1 MMILRKYFINNIIKY
16 MKYLII
22 IFSLLINSLSISKD
36 IYFKDLLK
44 KDGIFYEKFS
54 NTPFTGKITGLLEGT
69 FKKGMKYGEF
79 IKYYSDG
86 KVLSKISYF
95 ENRLDGSWKEYYRN
109 GNLLRKKTFKDD
121 LLEGEYIDF
130 YSFGQI
136 LSKRFYVK
144 NKLEGIYKEFYKNGQ
159 LHIKKNYKNNIL
171 EGEYIVYH
179 EYEFEPVV
187 QIKSKKYY
195 KNGKIEGK
203 FVEFDENGNK
213 IKEGFYKEGKLE
225 GTILNYNKLGKVL
238 SKLIYEDGLL
248 IDASPYQ

>member
-22 IFSLLINSLSISKD
+22 IFSLLFNSLSISKD

-86 KVLSKISYF
+86 KILSKISYF
-95 ENRLDGSWKEYYRN
+95 ENRLDGSWMEYYRN
-109 GNLLRKKTFKDD
+109 GNLLRKKIFKND
-121 LLEGEYIDF
+121 LLEGEYIDY

-136 LSKRFYVK
+136 LSKRYYVK

-159 LHIKKNYKNNIL
+159 LHIKKT
-171 EGEYIVYH
+171 
-179 EYEFEPVV
+179 
-187 QIKSKKYY
+187 IK
-195 KNGKIEGK
+195 II
-203 FVEFDENGNK
+203 F
-213 IKEGFYKEGKLE
+213 
-225 GTILNYNKLGKVL
+225 
-238 SKLIYEDGLL
+238 
-248 IDASPYQ
+248 